1 MELEYPQW
9 QEPLAAAILEFN
21 PRILSGKLQ
30 AAEKV
35 ISTRIKEL
43 GCGVNDAH
51 ELRLLYDGF
60 VILRDLK
67 RTRLGN

>member
-1 MELEYPQW
+1 MQLEYPQW

-21 PRILSGKLQ
+21 PRILSAKLQ
-30 AAEKV
+30 TAEEV

-43 GCGVNDAH
+43 EYSVDNAH

-60 VILRDLK
+60 TILEDLK